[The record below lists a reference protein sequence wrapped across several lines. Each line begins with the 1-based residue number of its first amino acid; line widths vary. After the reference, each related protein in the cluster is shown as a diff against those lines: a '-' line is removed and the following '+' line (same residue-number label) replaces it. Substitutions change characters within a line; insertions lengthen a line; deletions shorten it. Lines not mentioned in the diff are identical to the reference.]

1 MANKRHWVRLGGAVA
16 DAGELKFGFQA
27 PDYAYNGIKDEL
39 GVKEISDNN
48 SAKGVAFGCNYPK
61 PPRVRFSGTRGVR
74 NGVRVS
80 AIRYCDPDKIGRV
93 LGGSLA
99 DAECQ
104 TRGGKFKINTA
115 TMA

>member
-1 MANKRHWVRLGGAVA
+1 MANKRHWVRLGGAVG

-27 PDYAYNGIKDEL
+27 PDYAYNNIKDEL
-39 GVKEISDNN
+39 GVREISDNN

-61 PPRVRFSGTRGVR
+61 PPRVRL
-74 NGVRVS
+74 NGERSKKRVS

-104 TRGGKFKINTA
+104 TKGGKFKINTA
-115 TMA
+115 TTA